1 MTLINSNMTL
11 LKYADDSAYRFQIE
25 YLDQSIVYTNHSI
38 PYLINDALKIEGASL
53 NQENIT
59 LNMS

>member
-25 YLDQSIVYTNHSI
+25 YLDR
-38 PYLINDALKIEGASL
+38 INRLYQPLYPLSY
-53 NQENIT
+53 
-59 LNMS
+59 

>member
-53 NQENIT
+53 K
-59 LNMS
+59 